1 MRRLPDKAIGYL
13 TILAAML
20 LCTLV
25 AWKMYLANGRGAQT
39 VEVVFSDLGS
49 LQPQDDVMERGF
61 RVGHVRSAGLVGD
74 RAVATI
80 DFDTPVRYCEGT
92 RFINSN
98 YSLMGQRYIVIIP
111 SHEGRPLDLSR
122 PQEGEFEPGI
132 AEAMHMVAEA
142 TAALDS
148 AKTAIELIA
157 NGNGS
162 EPGFAARFNGLVSEL
177 QTALDGLDRAITEKG
192 ALLRGGLEEA
202 NGLTAR
208 AAEKTGELD
217 AALDTTVAAARTA
230 VASLAKTV
238 VAARAAMG
246 NAMTGLDSLSRTRA
260 WKRLAESRELY
271 DALASLNDD
280 LRKAVDLL
288 AGNGGERSMKFGKV
302 FKRTNWNVFGAT
314 AREKRAKRAEN
325 GETAP

>member
-1 MRRLPDKAIGYL
+1 MNRLSDKAIGYIAIGL
-13 TILAAML
+13 VLL
-20 LCTLV
+20 LCAFV
-25 AWKMYLANGRGAQT
+25 GWKMYLEDSRGVQT
-39 VEVVFSDLGS
+39 VVVRFPDLGS
-49 LQPQDDVMERGF
+49 LQPQDAVVERGV
-61 RVGHVRSAGLVGD
+61 RVGFVRETRLRGREAEVE
-74 RAVATI
+74 I
-80 DFDTPVRYCEGT
+80 DFGTPVRYCEGT

-98 YSLMGQRYIVIIP
+98 YSLMGQRYVVIIP

-217 AALDTTVAAARTA
+217 AALDTSVAAARTA

-288 AGNGGERSMKFGKV
+288 AGNGGERSMKFGRV